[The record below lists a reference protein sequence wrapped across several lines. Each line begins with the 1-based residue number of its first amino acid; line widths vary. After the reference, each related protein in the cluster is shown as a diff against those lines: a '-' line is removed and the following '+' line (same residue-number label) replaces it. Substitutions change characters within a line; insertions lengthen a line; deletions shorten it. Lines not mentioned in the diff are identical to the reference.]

1 MNELNISHVDA
12 AKYVNV
18 TRHTVTDIW
27 DKKVFSPKSEHLN
40 KLFEFIKEEINRRI
54 LIAKKDIEILDN
66 LSNSDVFW
74 DQISNIEKIKG
85 EKYVYDLTIEDNHN
99 FIANNLFVHNSN
111 ISDALCFVLGR
122 LGIKSMRAAKARNLI
137 FQGTKVAS
145 PAKEAI
151 VEIVFDNSDNTFSIE
166 ESEISIKRIVRLN
179 GQSIYKINN
188 ETKTRQEVLSLL
200 AQAGIDPNGFNIIL
214 QGEIQN
220 FVKMHTEE
228 RRKIIEEVS
237 GISIYESRKE
247 KSMRELD
254 KADEKQKEVFSILR
268 ERTAYLNNLEKERQQ
283 ALKYKKLE
291 ADIKKFKASIIHVD
305 LTKRKNH
312 VKEIVETIGKKN
324 KEIEKIKQEISK
336 FSEEIKNSEEKIIA
350 INKKIQESTG
360 LEQEKLNQEIT
371 AARAEIAGLNVK
383 IENHENKLSS
393 ISKQK
398 IEMQESIRK
407 GEIELKELKNESP
420 STTRKEKDIL
430 SKKTELEK
438 LEEKRKRFYML
449 KSELKSMREKFDD
462 KKSALQSY
470 DNESNFLVKQIESI
484 SGQLFDKKT
493 SPEIVDELKS
503 SLFQKKNILDNLNK
517 REIELEKIAFSS
529 EKEIEKQNKINET
542 IAKMDICPLCKSKI
556 TKEHIE
562 NIHKEIYPKVASLKK
577 ELEDSDKELTQIG
590 IKKGMLLEEIEKI
603 SSEIS
608 KRETD
613 LIKISNANEKKNT
626 IKALNDKIII
636 AKKELSEIE
645 KLKNNLEKEL
655 EENSNVEQK
664 YETARVELQEI
675 SLRTKENV
683 NSEISFK
690 QREYERLK
698 ITIKQLSREEKD
710 VKEELSGFKKKFEER
725 EKVLEKKKKQEEEL
739 VLKFQNFIKERDGFQ
754 AKIRKD
760 EQDSLIKKNFIYN
773 IEQEINNVK
782 IEKARIDAEIE
793 NLEMEMLNFPDTEF
807 IGGSRESLSEKLSK
821 IQEVFSQM
829 GPVNLRSVEVYDEIK
844 KEYDAVNEKAN
855 SITKEKDSILRI
867 IHDIDVKKKKVFL
880 KTLGEL
886 NEIFSRNFAQISL
899 KGQVSLELE
908 NTKEPF
914 EGGVGILVK
923 TGHGKYFDVTSL
935 SGGEQTMVALSLIF
949 AIQELN
955 PYCFYILDEIDAALD
970 KRNSERLGGLLRKYM
985 QKGQYIVITHNDEII
1000 TNATNLYGLSMHEGI
1015 SKVVSLRV

>member
-1 MNELNISHVDA
+1 MAYIKKLMMHGFKSFPRKTEIPFTSGI
-12 AKYVNV
+12 NV
-18 TRHTVTDIW
+18 VLGPNGSG
-27 DKKVFSPKSEHLN
+27 K
-40 KLFEFIKEEINRRI
+40 
-54 LIAKKDIEILDN
+54 
-66 LSNSDVFW
+66 
-74 DQISNIEKIKG
+74 
-85 EKYVYDLTIEDNHN
+85 
-99 FIANNLFVHNSN
+99 SN

-122 LGIKSMRAAKARNLI
+122 LSIKSMRAAKARNLI
-137 FQGTKVAS
+137 FLGTKAAS

-151 VEIVFDNSDNTFSIE
+151 VEIIFDNSDNTFSIDKN
-166 ESEISIKRIVRLN
+166 EISIKRIVRLN
-179 GQSIYKINN
+179 GQSIYKING

-220 FVKMHTEE
+220 FVRMHTEE

-247 KSMRELD
+247 KSLKELD
-254 KADEKQKEVFSILR
+254 KTEEKQKEVFSILR

-291 ADIKKFKASIIHVD
+291 GDIKKFKASIIHVD
-305 LTKRKNH
+305 LSKRKNH
-312 VKEIVETIGKKN
+312 IKEIQESITKKN

-336 FSEEIKNSEEKIIA
+336 LSEEIKNSEEKVVV

-371 AARAEIAGLNVK
+371 SIRAEIAGLNVK

-398 IEMQESIRK
+398 LEIQESIRK
-407 GEIELKELKNESP
+407 EELELKELQDTSP
-420 STTRKEKDIL
+420 SVVKKEKEIL

-449 KSELKSMREKFDD
+449 KSELKSIRDKFED
-462 KKSALQSY
+462 KKSSLQSY
-470 DNESNFLVKQIESI
+470 DNESNFLVKQIESL
-484 SGQLFDKKT
+484 SGQLFDKRT
-493 SPEIVDELKS
+493 SQEIVEQLKS
-503 SLFQKKNILDNLNK
+503 SLAQNKNILENLNK
-517 REIELEKIAFSS
+517 REIELEKISFSS

-556 TKEHIE
+556 TKDHIE

-590 IKKGMLLEEIEKI
+590 IKKEMLTEEIEKI
-603 SSEIS
+603 SSEVS
-608 KRETD
+608 NREID
-613 LIKISNANEKKNT
+613 LMKILNINEKRNA
-626 IKALNDKIII
+626 IKSLNDKIII
-636 AKKELSEIE
+636 AKRELSEIE
-645 KLKNNLEKEL
+645 KLKINLEKEL
-655 EENSNVEQK
+655 EENTNVEQK

-690 QREYERLK
+690 RREYERFK
-698 ITIKQLSREEKD
+698 ISIKQLSREEED
-710 VKEELSGFKKKFEER
+710 VKEELTAFKKKYQDR
-725 EKVLEKKKKQEEEL
+725 ETILEKKRKQEEEL
-739 VLKFQNFIKERDGFQ
+739 IQKFQNLIKDRDALQ
-754 AKIRKD
+754 AKARKD

-773 IEQEINNVK
+773 IEQEINNIK
-782 IEKARIDAEIE
+782 IDKAKVDAEIE
-793 NLEMEMLNFPDTEF
+793 NFEMEMLNFPDTEI
-807 IGGSRESLSEKLSK
+807 IGGSRESLTERLSK
-821 IQEVFSQM
+821 IQEIFSQM

-855 SITKEKDSILRI
+855 SITKERESILRI
-867 IHDIDVKKKKVFL
+867 IHDIDIKKKKVFL

-886 NEIFSRNFAQISL
+886 NEVFSRNFSQISL

-908 NTKEPF
+908 NPKEPF
-914 EGGVGILVK
+914 EGGVAITVK

-949 AIQELN
+949 AIQELS

-985 QKGQYIVITHNDEII
+985 QKGQYIVITHNDEVI

>member
-1 MNELNISHVDA
+1 MAYIKKLVMHGFKSFPRKTEVPFTSGI
-12 AKYVNV
+12 NV
-18 TRHTVTDIW
+18 
-27 DKKVFSPKSEHLN
+27 
-40 KLFEFIKEEINRRI
+40 I
-54 LIAKKDIEILDN
+54 LGPNGSGK
-66 LSNSDVFW
+66 
-74 DQISNIEKIKG
+74 
-85 EKYVYDLTIEDNHN
+85 
-99 FIANNLFVHNSN
+99 SN

-122 LGIKSMRAAKARNLI
+122 LSIKSMRAAKAKNLI
-137 FQGTKVAS
+137 FQGTKAVS
-145 PAKEAI
+145 HAKEAI
-151 VEIVFDNSDNTFSIE
+151 VELIFDNSDKAFSIE
-166 ESEISIKRIVRLN
+166 ENEISIKRIVRLN

-188 ETKTRQEVLSLL
+188 QTKTRQEVLSLL

-247 KSMRELD
+247 RSLKELG
-254 KADEKQKEVFSILR
+254 KTEEKQKEVFSILR
-268 ERTAYLNNLEKERQQ
+268 ERTSYLNNLEKERQQ

-291 ADIKKFKASIIHVD
+291 GDIKKFKASIIHVD

-312 VKEIVETIGKKN
+312 LKEIYGLINKKN

-336 FSEEIKNSEEKIIA
+336 LLGEIKNSEEKINI
-350 INKKIQESTG
+350 INKKIQDSTG

-371 AARAEIAGLNVK
+371 SARAEIAGLNVK
-383 IENHENKLSS
+383 IENHENKISS

-398 IEMQESIRK
+398 SEIQEAIRNS
-407 GEIELKELKNESP
+407 ELELKELQREAP
-420 STTRKEKDIL
+420 SSTKKEKEML
-430 SKKTELEK
+430 SKRDELEK
-438 LEEKRKRFYML
+438 LEERRKKFYIT
-449 KSELKSMREKFDD
+449 KSELKSIREKFED
-462 KKSALQSY
+462 KKYSLKNY
-470 DNESNFLVKQIESI
+470 DNESAFLVRQIESI

-493 SPEIVDELKS
+493 SPEIVEELKS
-503 SLFQKKNILDNLNK
+503 SLVQKRGILENLNK
-517 REIELEKIAFSS
+517 RQIEIEKISFS
-529 EKEIEKQNKINET
+529 EENEIEKQNKIIDT
-542 IAKMDICPLCKSKI
+542 ISKMDVCPLCKSKI
-556 TKEHIE
+556 TKGHMET
-562 NIHKEIYPKVASLKK
+562 IHKEVYPKVASLKK

-590 IKKGMLLEEIEKI
+590 NKKGMLIEEIERFN
-603 SSEIS
+603 SDIS
-608 KRETD
+608 KRELD
-613 LIKISNANEKKNT
+613 LVKISNINEKKES
-626 IKALNDKIII
+626 IKILNDKIII

-645 KLKNNLEKEL
+645 KLKINLEKEL
-655 EENSNVEQK
+655 ENNLNIEQK
-664 YETARVELQEI
+664 YETARIELQEI

-690 QREYERLK
+690 QREYERSK
-698 ITIKQLSREEKD
+698 ISLKQLSREEED
-710 VKEELSGFKKKFEER
+710 IKEELSALKKKFDEK

-739 VLKFQNFIKERDGFQ
+739 IIKFQNFIKERDSLQ
-754 AKIRKD
+754 SKIRKD
-760 EQDSLIKKNFIYN
+760 EQDSSIKKNFVYN
-773 IEQEINNVK
+773 IEQEINNIK
-782 IEKARIDAEIE
+782 IDKAKVDAEIE
-793 NLEMEMLNFPDTEF
+793 NLEMEMLNFSDVEF
-807 IGGSRESLSEKLSK
+807 IGGSRESLVEKLGK
-821 IQEVFSQM
+821 IQEIFS
-829 GPVNLRSVEVYDEIK
+829 GIGSVNMRSLEVYDEIK
-844 KEYDAVNEKAN
+844 KEYDLINEKAN
-855 SITKEKDSILRI
+855 SITKERESILRI

-880 KTLGEL
+880 KTLSEL
-886 NEIFSRNFAQISL
+886 NDIFSRNFSQIST

-1000 TNATNLYGLSMHEGI
+1000 TNATNLYGLSMHDGI

>member
-1 MNELNISHVDA
+1 MVMHGFKSFPKKTEIPFTSGI
-12 AKYVNV
+12 NV
-18 TRHTVTDIW
+18 VLGPNGSG
-27 DKKVFSPKSEHLN
+27 K
-40 KLFEFIKEEINRRI
+40 
-54 LIAKKDIEILDN
+54 
-66 LSNSDVFW
+66 
-74 DQISNIEKIKG
+74 
-85 EKYVYDLTIEDNHN
+85 
-99 FIANNLFVHNSN
+99 SN

-122 LGIKSMRAAKARNLI
+122 LSIKSMRAAKARNLI
-137 FQGTKVAS
+137 FLGTKAAS

-151 VEIVFDNSDNTFSIE
+151 VEIVFDNSDKTFSIE
-166 ESEISIKRIVRLN
+166 KDEISIKRIVRLN
-179 GQSIYKINN
+179 GQSIYKING

-237 GISIYESRKE
+237 GISIYEARKE
-247 KSMRELD
+247 KSLKELD
-254 KADEKQKEVFSILR
+254 KTEEKQKEVFSILR

-291 ADIKKFKASIIHVD
+291 GDIKKFKASIINVD
-305 LTKRKNH
+305 ITKRKAH
-312 VKEIVETIGKKN
+312 LKEIQETIAKKT

-336 FSEEIKNSEEKIIA
+336 FSEEIKNSEEKIIV

-371 AARAEIAGLNVK
+371 SIRADIAGLNVK
-383 IENHENKLSS
+383 IENNENKLSS

-398 IEMQESIRK
+398 LETQESIRK
-407 GEIELKELKNESP
+407 EELELKELQNQSP
-420 STTRKEKDIL
+420 SVVKKEKEIIT
-430 SKKTELEK
+430 KKSELEK
-438 LEEKRKRFYML
+438 LEEKRKRFYMI
-449 KSELKSMREKFDD
+449 KSEFRSMREKFED
-462 KKSALQSY
+462 KKSSLQSY
-470 DNESNFLVKQIESI
+470 DNESNFLVKQIESL
-484 SGQLFDKKT
+484 SGQLFDKRT
-493 SPEIVDELKS
+493 SQEIVEELKS
-503 SLFQKKNILDNLNK
+503 SLAQKKNILVNINK
-517 REIELEKIAFSS
+517 REIELEKISFSG

-542 IAKMDICPLCKSKI
+542 ISKMDICPLCKSKI

-562 NIHKEIYPKVASLKK
+562 TIHKDIFPKITTLKK
-577 ELEDSDKELTQIG
+577 ELEEADKELAQIG
-590 IKKGMLLEEIEKI
+590 TKKELLAEEIEKI
-603 SSEIS
+603 SSEIA
-608 KRETD
+608 KREMD
-613 LIKISNANEKKNT
+613 LVKIQNINEKRNA
-626 IKALNDKIII
+626 IKSLNDKIII
-636 AKKELSEIE
+636 TRKELSEIE
-645 KLKNNLEKEL
+645 KIKVNLEKEL
-655 EENSNVEQK
+655 EDNANVEQK

-675 SLRTKENV
+675 SIRTKENV

-698 ITIKQLSREEKD
+698 ISLKQFSRDEED
-710 VKEELSGFKKKFEER
+710 VKEELSVFKKKFEEK
-725 EKVLEKKKKQEEEL
+725 EKILEKKKKQEEEL
-739 VLKFQNFIKERDGFQ
+739 VLKFQNFIKDRDALQ
-754 AKIRKD
+754 AKVRKN

-782 IEKARIDAEIE
+782 IDKAKVDAEIE
-793 NLEMEMLNFPDTEF
+793 NLEMEMLNFPDIEI
-807 IGGSRESLSEKLSK
+807 IGGSRESLTERLSK
-821 IQEVFSQM
+821 IQEAFSQI

-855 SITKEKDSILRI
+855 SITKEKESILRI

-908 NTKEPF
+908 NPKEPF
-914 EGGVGILVK
+914 EAGVGIVVK

-985 QKGQYIVITHNDEII
+985 QKGQYIVISHNDEII

>member
-1 MNELNISHVDA
+1 MAYIKKLVMHGFKSFPKKTEIPFTSGI
-12 AKYVNV
+12 NV
-18 TRHTVTDIW
+18 VLGPNGSG
-27 DKKVFSPKSEHLN
+27 K
-40 KLFEFIKEEINRRI
+40 
-54 LIAKKDIEILDN
+54 
-66 LSNSDVFW
+66 
-74 DQISNIEKIKG
+74 
-85 EKYVYDLTIEDNHN
+85 
-99 FIANNLFVHNSN
+99 SN

-122 LGIKSMRAAKARNLI
+122 LSIKSMRAAKARNLI
-137 FQGTKVAS
+137 FLGTKAAS
-145 PAKEAI
+145 PAREAM
-151 VEIVFDNSDNTFSIE
+151 VEIIFDNSDKAFSIDKD
-166 ESEISIKRIVRLN
+166 EISIKRIVRLN

-237 GISIYESRKE
+237 GISIYETRKE
-247 KSMRELD
+247 KSLKELQKTED
-254 KADEKQKEVFSILR
+254 KQKEVFSILR

-291 ADIKKFKASIIHVD
+291 ADIKKFKASIINVD
-305 LTKRKNH
+305 ITKRKIH
-312 VKEIVETIGKKN
+312 LKEIQETITKKN
-324 KEIEKIKQEISK
+324 KEIDKIKNEITK
-336 FSEEIKNSEEKIIA
+336 LSEEIKNSEEKIVV

-371 AARAEIAGLNVK
+371 SIRADIAGLNVK
-383 IENHENKLSS
+383 IENDENKLSS

-398 IEMQESIRK
+398 IETQESIRK
-407 GEIELKELKNESP
+407 EELELKELQNKSP
-420 STTRKEKDIL
+420 SVVKKEKEIVT
-430 SKKTELEK
+430 KKSELEK
-438 LEEKRKRFYML
+438 LEERRKRFYMI
-449 KSELKSMREKFDD
+449 KSEFKSMREKFDD

-470 DNESNFLVKQIESI
+470 DNESNFLVKQIESL
-484 SGQLFDKKT
+484 SGQLFDKRT
-493 SPEIVDELKS
+493 SSEIVEELRS
-503 SLFQKKNILDNLNK
+503 SLAQKKNLLESMNK
-517 REIELEKIAFSS
+517 REIELEKISFS
-529 EKEIEKQNKINET
+529 EEREIEKQNKINET
-542 IAKMDICPLCKSKI
+542 ISKMDICPLCKSKI

-562 NIHKEIYPKVASLKK
+562 TIHKDIFPKVEAMRK
-577 ELEDSDKELTQIG
+577 ELEDFDKELAQIG
-590 IKKGMLLEEIEKI
+590 ARKELLSEEIEKI
-603 SSEIS
+603 TSEIV
-608 KRETD
+608 KREMD
-613 LIKISNANEKKNT
+613 LVKMQNINEKRNA
-626 IKALNDKIII
+626 IKSLNDKIII
-636 AKKELSEIE
+636 TKKELSEIE
-645 KLKNNLEKEL
+645 KIKNNLEKEL
-655 EENSNVEQK
+655 EDNVNVEQK

-683 NSEISFK
+683 TSEISFK

-698 ITIKQLSREEKD
+698 ISLKQFSREEED
-710 VKEELSGFKKKFEER
+710 VKEELSEFRKKFDER
-725 EKVLEKKKKQEEEL
+725 ERVLEKKRKQEEDL
-739 VLKFQNFIKERDGFQ
+739 VLKFQALIKDRDTLT
-754 AKIRKD
+754 AKIRKA

-782 IEKARIDAEIE
+782 IEKAKVDAEVE
-793 NLEMEMLNFPDTEF
+793 NLEMEMLNFPDVE
-807 IGGSRESLSEKLSK
+807 IIKGSRESLAERLAK
-821 IQEVFSQM
+821 IQEVFSQI

-855 SITKEKDSILRI
+855 SITREKESILKI

-880 KTLGEL
+880 KTLNEL

-914 EGGVGILVK
+914 EGGVGITVK